1 MLSLGNGLCTLL
13 LDGHGRTPPH
23 ALWVSGR
30 RRGGTRFPVPTPVRP
45 GSGSKGPRAAVL
57 HRSSLPWRYLSPLSG
72 RPSEGMTVWR
82 GGAAV
87 NWGRAAFRGL
97 NVGKGW
103 GTAVGRVGRISVVSS
118 AVATGAFLGVRNELP
133 GAAARR

>member
-1 MLSLGNGLCTLL
+1 MARGFPSL
-13 LDGHGRTPPH
+13 
-23 ALWVSGR
+23 R
-30 RRGGTRFPVPTPVRP
+30 RCDPDQVQRVPARP
-45 GSGSKGPRAAVL
+45 CSK
-57 HRSSLPWRYLSPLSG
+57 RSSLPWRYLSPLPG

-103 GTAVGRVGRISVVSS
+103 GTAVGRVGRISGVSS